1 MYSKWRK
8 STDITTPVRKVGG
21 VDCNANRAETLAKKK
36 NA

>member
-8 STDITTPVRKVGG
+8 STDITTPVRKFGG
-21 VDCNANRAETLAKKK
+21 VDCNANSAESLAKKT